1 MILKGNSVGQI
12 KLNLSKSCVH
22 YASHLSTA
30 RQAHGDV
37 AAQHCAVQ
45 LPQCSMVALS
55 ILEGMGVGGGR
66 ALRGALASGGLA
78 TKIFLYNKLPT

>member
-1 MILKGNSVGQI
+1 MPATSRPF
-12 KLNLSKSCVH
+12 S
-22 YASHLSTA
+22 
-30 RQAHGDV
+30 QAPLGRRRV

-55 ILEGMGVGGGR
+55 IFEGMGGRGGR
-66 ALRGALASGGLA
+66 ALQGALASGGYA